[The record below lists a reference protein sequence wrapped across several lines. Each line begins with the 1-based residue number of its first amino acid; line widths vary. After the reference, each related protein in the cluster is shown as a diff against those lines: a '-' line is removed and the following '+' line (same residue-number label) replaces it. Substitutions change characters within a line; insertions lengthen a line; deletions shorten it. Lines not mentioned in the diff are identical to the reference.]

1 MAAWHWVGRVLCFVW
16 REKHFISIQ
25 HEKEKFALGHKE
37 AIVQFLIS
45 LGEKGDEGEKK
56 SFPLGEKGDCAL
68 VDFSWRQI
76 RQRREKKIV
85 RLYELGVSFPQILF
99 LFGIIVGEN
108 LIGSSSVN

>member
-1 MAAWHWVGRVLCFVW
+1 M
-16 REKHFISIQ
+16 
-25 HEKEKFALGHKE
+25 
-37 AIVQFLIS
+37 QFLIS

-108 LIGSSSVN
+108 LTGFSSVN

>member
-16 REKHFISIQ
+16 REKYFILDSTR
-25 HEKEKFALGHKE
+25 EKNFALGDKE

-68 VDFSWRQI
+68 VDFFWRQI
-76 RQRREKKIV
+76 RQRREKTIV
-85 RLYELGVSFPQILF
+85 LG
-99 LFGIIVGEN
+99 
-108 LIGSSSVN
+108 